1 MMKKVSSMGGEKV
14 SYKLEGGPAKQEA
27 KVKSVS
33 NPFDKDDEFDQLL
46 NDFKNYQLGSP
57 KQAAKQEEE

>member
-1 MMKKVSSMGGEKV
+1 MGGEKV
-14 SYKLEGGPAKQEA
+14 EGGPVKQEA

>member
-1 MMKKVSSMGGEKV
+1 MGGEKV

-57 KQAAKQEEE
+57 KQAAKQE